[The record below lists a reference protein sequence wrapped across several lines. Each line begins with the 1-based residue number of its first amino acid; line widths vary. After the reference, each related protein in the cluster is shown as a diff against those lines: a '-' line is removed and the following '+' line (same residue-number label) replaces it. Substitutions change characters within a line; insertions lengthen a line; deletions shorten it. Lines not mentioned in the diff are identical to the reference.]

1 VDASDDRLIADV
13 RGEIEA
19 EDGILIIKRIHV
31 RYRLRAPEDA
41 RETAER
47 VHGVHA
53 DHCPVYRSLIPA
65 IDITTELELE
75 SG

>member
-1 VDASDDRLIADV
+1 MDASDDRLTADV
-13 RGEIEA
+13 RGEIET
-19 EDGILIIKRIHV
+19 EDGILIIRRIHV
-31 RYRLRAPEDA
+31 LYRLKAPEDV

-47 VHGVHA
+47 AHALHA
-53 DHCPVYRSLIPA
+53 DHCPVYRSLIDA